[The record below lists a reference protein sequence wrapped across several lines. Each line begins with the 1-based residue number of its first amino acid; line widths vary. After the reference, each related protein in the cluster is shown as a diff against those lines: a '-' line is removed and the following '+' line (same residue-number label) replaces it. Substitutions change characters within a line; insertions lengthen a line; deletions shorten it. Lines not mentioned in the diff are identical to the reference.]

1 VDAPEVPAAVRDA
14 AARRTGATG
23 ATSAPRWRLAL
34 AGAVAAVVVLVAAAS
49 CSSQKSPGAA
59 PASTTT
65 QPPQYPP
72 RVALFGD
79 SLAWEAQPYYTDLV
93 HATGETALTYDSH
106 GGTAICDWLQRMR
119 EVEAQHHPV
128 AVQLLFSGNALTP
141 CMSGAAPPSQAYYDK
156 YRADT
161 EAAIAIFVPGGAH
174 VFLVGAPINR
184 HSEPGWDRLNQQYAS
199 IAAADPA
206 HVTYVDAGPAVEG
219 PGHTYVQTL
228 PCLAVEPCTG
238 PVVDTVPSNTVRSP
252 DGAHFCPVQS
262 GDAAGV
268 IGGCPVYS
276 SGAYR
281 YADAMVGALAT
292 PAPS

>member
-1 VDAPEVPAAVRDA
+1 M
-14 AARRTGATG
+14 
-23 ATSAPRWRLAL
+23 
-34 AGAVAAVVVLVAAAS
+34 AVAVAVATAS
-49 CSSQKSPGAA
+49 CTSQQTEGTGQ
-59 PASTTT
+59 ASTTT

-119 EVEAQHHPV
+119 EVVAQHHPV
-128 AVQLLFSGNALTP
+128 AAQLEFSGNALTP
-141 CMSGAAPPSQAYYDK
+141 CMSGFAPPTQAYYDK

-161 EAAIAIFVPGGAH
+161 EAAIAIFVPAGAH

-184 HSEPGWDRLNQQYAS
+184 HSDPDWDRLNQQYAS

-206 HVTYVDAGPAVEG
+206 HVTYVDAGTAVEG
-219 PGHTYVQTL
+219 PGHTFTETL

-238 PVVDTVPSNTVRSP
+238 PVVDDVPSNTVRSP

-262 GDAAGV
+262 GDAEGV
-268 IGGCPVYS
+268 IGGCTVYS

-281 YADAMVGALAT
+281 YANAMVAALAGAA
-292 PAPS
+292 PAASSS